1 MKQSRW
7 MLLLT
12 AALLLLLQPV
22 QAQFKDIGL
31 ELGLYGG
38 LTMDQTDT
46 SGHKMEM
53 MVRECVA
60 FPVLDPLQVEV
71 GIAYNELRAKGYR
84 AVLMPIDVLAR
95 VCPAH
100 TETVIPYAFAGIGAL
115 YYDVAKIPPNANPGT
130 APRSWTGVVP
140 AGVGV
145 QYKLTDMVSLDLR
158 GAYNMALN
166 DHVNPIKKDGNDSYL
181 TIALGLRVGR
191 GTGPLD
197 PDHDGLSNKE
207 EKKLG
212 TNPKLADTDSDGLSD
227 GDEVLKYKTDP
238 LKLDTDSDGLSDGD
252 ELLKYKTD
260 PLKSDTDGDGLSDG
274 DEVLKYKTDPLK
286 TDTDGDG
293 LSDSQEVQ
301 QYKTDALKIDT
312 DGDELTDGDEV
323 LKYKTDPLKM
333 DTDGG
338 TVNDGVEVKRGT
350 NPLDPAD
357 DVPKIPMEIGKA
369 LILEGIVFKTN
380 SAEIMPESEKVL
392 NEVVD
397 GLKGNPDVSI
407 EIQGHTDNTG
417 SKAHNMKLSQARA
430 DAVKKWLVTKGI
442 DEKRMTTK
450 GFGPD
455 KPVAPNDTP
464 ENKQKNRRIEFV
476 RIK

>member
-1 MKQSRW
+1 MRFAKW
-7 MLLLT
+7 MWLAPMLMLLTLGT
-12 AALLLLLQPV
+12 AN
-22 QAQFKDIGL
+22 AQFKDIGM

-38 LTMDQTDT
+38 VTMDQTDT
-46 SGHKMEM
+46 SGHKPEM
-53 MVRECVA
+53 LVRECVA

-71 GIAYNELRAKGYR
+71 GIAYNELRAKSYR
-84 AVLMPIDVLAR
+84 AVLMPMDVLAR
-95 VCPAH
+95 FCPAH
-100 TETVIPYAFAGIGAL
+100 TECVIPYAFAGIGAL
-115 YYDVAKIPPNANPGT
+115 YYNTMKSPPNADPG
-130 APRSWTGVVP
+130 ASLSAWTGVVP

-145 QYKLTDMVSLDLR
+145 QYKLTDQVSLDLR
-158 GAYNMALN
+158 GAYNLALN

-212 TNPKLADTDSDGLSD
+212 TNPKLADTDGDGLSDGDEVLTYKTDPLKPDTDGDGLSD

-238 LKLDTDSDGLSDGD
+238 LKA
-252 ELLKYKTD
+252 
-260 PLKSDTDGDGLSDG
+260 DTDGDGLSDG

-293 LSDSQEVQ
+293 LSDAQEVQ
-301 QYKTDALKIDT
+301 QYKTDALKVDS

-350 NPLDPAD
+350 NPLVASD
-357 DVPKIPMEIGKA
+357 DVPKIPLEMGKS

-380 SAEIMPESEKVL
+380 SAEIMPESEKIL

-397 GLKGNPDVSI
+397 GLKGNPDVSV

-417 SKAHNMKLSQARA
+417 SKAHNMRLSQARA
-430 DAVKKWLVTKGI
+430 DAVKKWLVAKAI

-476 RIK
+476 RTK